1 MQEEILKIYVK
12 IEDDVQVNGT
22 TANIKMIWFTGYAK
36 SKYFEGNI
44 LPGGVDLQSCKQ
56 GERVH
61 LSARYVMEGKDAEG
75 NECRIY
81 VENNGYTDENG
92 EIRTIPT
99 VITDSK
105 VLSWMETAK
114 MEGSVSSENDM
125 VVIRINKCDE

>member
-1 MQEEILKIYVK
+1 MQEEILRIYVK
-12 IEDDVQVNGT
+12 IEDSIQVNGAAT
-22 TANIKMIWFTGYAK
+22 NINMIRFTGYAK

-75 NECRIY
+75 NECRVF
-81 VENNGYTDENG
+81 VENNGYVDEDG
-92 EIRTIPT
+92 EIRTKPV

-105 VLSWMETAK
+105 VLSWIEMAK
-114 MEGSVSSENDM
+114 LEGSVSSENDM
-125 VVIRINKCDE
+125 VVIRINKCD